1 MATCL
6 ISLGAN
12 IGHREQAI
20 EQAISSISA
29 FRDVSDCH
37 CSSYF
42 ETLAAGG
49 PQDQPRFINAVG
61 RFETSLKPTDVLN
74 KLFNVEKCLGR
85 TRQQIWE
92 PRVLDLDL
100 LLYDHKIQ
108 KDPDLILPHPRM
120 ILRRFVLEPACEIAA
135 DLIHPLTKWSLQ
147 QHLNHLNRSAKYICI
162 AGAATA
168 QRIAAV
174 AQFRSQLGS
183 QQVAILHNS
192 SGALALADQLVDQQ
206 AALKTAITKTTNI
219 VIADFCPREILLS
232 SPEQLANV
240 EQLEQAIGVP
250 RLIVLLDNP
259 NDPTCHALLDAMLPN
274 GTVVP
279 WLVVPSNDE
288 DQIARELRAAVIAAV

>member
-61 RFETSLKPTDVLN
+61 RVETRLKPPDLLN

-108 KDPDLILPHPRM
+108 NDPDLILPHPRM

-135 DLIHPLTKWSLQ
+135 DLIHPQTKWSLQ

-174 AQFRSQLGS
+174 ERLRSQVDG

-192 SGALALADQLVDQQ
+192 SGSLALDDQQ
-206 AALKTAITKTTNI
+206 AAIKTAIAKTKNI
-219 VIADFCPREILLS
+219 VIANFCPREILSS

-279 WLVVPSNDE
+279 WLVVPSDDE